1 VAYNLILWFSQVA
14 LCVEPFTI
22 KSYNIVKQTLTNVD
36 DYLLELQVN
45 RPVVAVH
52 MFILL
57 EVPPGTTVLD
67 GCPEVLANKEST
79 HERARRLLCALHAWT
94 ICISTYR
101 EQSI

>member
-1 VAYNLILWFSQVA
+1 
-14 LCVEPFTI
+14 
-22 KSYNIVKQTLTNVD
+22 
-36 DYLLELQVN
+36 
-45 RPVVAVH
+45 

-101 EQSI
+101 EHSI